1 MSISFWQP
9 ITTSMSVCLQ
19 LKKRVWTY
27 ASLGELIEVKGLKW
41 FQFVNLGGYTHLK
54 KKSFFFLG
62 YQSPTNAR
70 GSDCEAK
77 KVVS

>member
-19 LKKRVWTY
+19 LKKRVWKY
-27 ASLGELIEVKGLKW
+27 ASLGEVIEVKSLKW

-54 KKSFFFLG
+54 KNRSF
-62 YQSPTNAR
+62 S
-70 GSDCEAK
+70 
-77 KVVS
+77 